1 MENKFN
7 EDFLRADELI
17 KENKISEA
25 MVLLQSIILEEPSF
39 GKAHNHI
46 GWIYETKLGEH
57 TKAELH
63 YKQAMKCE
71 PTYHASYVNFS
82 YLLSGQNRFEEL
94 KKHLDH
100 CLTVHTISK
109 PTIYNEYGIMYELQG
124 NNKEAVKAFKKAK
137 QYCLDIK
144 AMETYD
150 ISIQRCIKKAGFLKS
165 LFW

>member
-7 EDFLRADELI
+7 EDFLKADELI
-17 KENKISEA
+17 KDNKISEA
-25 MVLLQSIILEEPSF
+25 LGLLQSIILEEPSF

-57 TKAELH
+57 NKAELH
-63 YKQAMKCE
+63 YKQAIKSE
-71 PTYHASYVNFS
+71 PTYHASYVNYA

-94 KKHLDH
+94 KKHLEH
-100 CLTVHTISK
+100 CLNVHTINKS
-109 PTIYNEYGIMYELQG
+109 TIYNEYGIMYELQG

-144 AMETYD
+144 TMETYD
-150 ISIQRCIKKAGFLKS
+150 TSIQRCIKKAGFLKS